1 MLSKFSMLLSGA
13 VLCAA
18 VSTTSLFGAD
28 AIDRRE
34 RREQARIRQGVRSG
48 ELTRQEVKKLEKEQG
63 RIKAAE
69 FRAKADGNFTP
80 KEKAHVEKKLNQ
92 ASRDIYRQKHDNQT
106 R

>member
-1 MLSKFSMLLSGA
+1 MLRKFTTLLSGT

-18 VSTTSLFGAD
+18 VSTTSLFGANP
-28 AIDRRE
+28 IDRRE
-34 RREQARIRQGVRSG
+34 HRDQVRIRQGFRSG

-80 KEKAHVEKKLNQ
+80 KEKAHLERKLNQ
-92 ASRDIYRQKHDNQT
+92 ASRDIHRQKHDNQS

>member
-1 MLSKFSMLLSGA
+1 MLSKFSTLMSGA
-13 VLCAA
+13 VLCAV
-18 VSTTSLFGAD
+18 VSATSLFGAN

-34 RREQARIRQGVRSG
+34 HREQARIRQGVRSG

-80 KEKAHVEKKLNQ
+80 KEKAHLERKLNQ
-92 ASRDIYRQKHDNQT
+92 ASRDIYRQKHDNQV